1 MSISFEKT
9 FASHAPAAVP
19 LISSD
24 GKILL
29 IAALALLVITTA
41 FVTLLPVAPGGDITA
56 LLPPFGP

>member
-9 FASHAPAAVP
+9 FASHAPAKAE

-29 IAALALLVITTA
+29 IAALALLVMTLGLA
-41 FVTLLPVAPGGDITA
+41 ALLPVTADIAVT
-56 LLPPFGP
+56 LPPVGL